1 MPHIFENIELELLA
15 SSTFV
20 IGGALSS
27 ISARLRARLEKDRPA
42 KSLEDGPDQGYE
54 ALNEMTLQGVKA

>member
-1 MPHIFENIELELLA
+1 MKWGRGRTKV
-15 SSTFV
+15 ST
-20 IGGALSS
+20 
-27 ISARLRARLEKDRPA
+27 ARLRARLEKDRPA